1 MGAMLVIILAMEQ
14 HILATLLLVMVIDMV
29 MDIME
34 LESVMLRLSQKP
46 RLMLSM
52 DMVLGTAL
60 ILWDMAM
67 DILATLPLAMVMDM
81 VLAMALM
88 DMESVLLRLNQ
99 RLKLMLSMDMVL
111 DTACILWDMVMDI
124 LVMVMDMVLGMA
136 LMDMESVLLRL
147 KLMLSMDMVLD
158 TVLDAAF
165 ILWDMVMDILVMAM
179 DMVLAMAPMDMES
192 VMLRLNQSPMLST
205 DPMAGT

>member
-1 MGAMLVIILAMEQ
+1 MG
-14 HILATLLLVMVIDMV
+14 
-29 MDIME
+29 
-34 LESVMLRLSQKP
+34 
-46 RLMLSM
+46 
-52 DMVLGTAL
+52 
-60 ILWDMAM
+60 
-67 DILATLPLAMVMDM
+67 DM

-124 LVMVMDMVLGMA
+124 LVMVMDMVLA
-136 LMDMESVLLRL
+136 LAHMDMESVLLRL

-158 TVLDAAF
+158 TAF

-179 DMVLAMAPMDMES
+179 DMES
-192 VMLRLNQSPMLST
+192 VTLRLNQSPMLSME
-205 DPMAGT
+205 PMVGTAMDLDTVLTPWDMDMDMAMGMDMDIMVELSNTTNQEWH

>member
-1 MGAMLVIILAMEQ
+1 
-14 HILATLLLVMVIDMV
+14 MV

-46 RLMLSM
+46 RPMLSM

-111 DTACILWDMVMDI
+111 DAACILWDMVMDI
-124 LVMVMDMVLGMA
+124 LVMG
-136 LMDMESVLLRL
+136 
-147 KLMLSMDMVLD
+147 MDMVLD
-158 TVLDAAF
+158 
-165 ILWDMVMDILVMAM
+165 
-179 DMVLAMAPMDMES
+179 MES
-192 VMLRLNQSPMLST
+192 VTLRLNQSLMLSME
-205 DPMAGT
+205 PMAGMVMDLDTVLTLLDMDMDMATVMDMDIMVELSDTTDQEWH

>member
-1 MGAMLVIILAMEQ
+1 
-14 HILATLLLVMVIDMV
+14 MV

-46 RLMLSM
+46 RPMLSM

-60 ILWDMAM
+60 ILWDMAI

-88 DMESVLLRLNQ
+88 DMESVLLRLTQ

-124 LVMVMDMVLGMA
+124 LVTVLDTACILWDMVMD
-136 LMDMESVLLRL
+136 SVLLRL
-147 KLMLSMDMVLD
+147 KL
-158 TVLDAAF
+158 
-165 ILWDMVMDILVMAM
+165 
-179 DMVLAMAPMDMES
+179 
-192 VMLRLNQSPMLST
+192 
-205 DPMAGT
+205 

>member
-1 MGAMLVIILAMEQ
+1 
-14 HILATLLLVMVIDMV
+14 

-34 LESVMLRLSQKP
+34 LESVMLRLSHKP
-46 RLMLSM
+46 RPMLSM

-111 DTACILWDMVMDI
+111 DTA
-124 LVMVMDMVLGMA
+124 
-136 LMDMESVLLRL
+136 
-147 KLMLSMDMVLD
+147 
-158 TVLDAAF
+158 F
-165 ILWDMVMDILVMAM
+165 ILWDMVMDILAMAM

-192 VMLRLNQSPMLST
+192 VTLRLSQSPMLSME
-205 DPMAGT
+205 PMAGMAMDLDTVLTPWDMDMDMATVMDMDIMVELSDTTNQEWH

>member
-1 MGAMLVIILAMEQ
+1 MVMVLAMA
-14 HILATLLLVMVIDMV
+14 LMDM
-29 MDIME
+29 
-34 LESVMLRLSQKP
+34 ESVMLMLNQKP

-60 ILWDMAM
+60 ILWDMVM

-88 DMESVLLRLNQ
+88 DMESVLLRL
-99 RLKLMLSMDMVL
+99 KLMLSMDIVL
-111 DTACILWDMVMDI
+111 DT
-124 LVMVMDMVLGMA
+124 
-136 LMDMESVLLRL
+136 
-147 KLMLSMDMVLD
+147 
-158 TVLDAAF
+158 AF

-192 VMLRLNQSPMLST
+192 VTLRLNQSPMLSME
-205 DPMAGT
+205 PMV

>member
-1 MGAMLVIILAMEQ
+1 
-14 HILATLLLVMVIDMV
+14 
-29 MDIME
+29 
-34 LESVMLRLSQKP
+34 
-46 RLMLSM
+46 MLSM

-67 DILATLPLAMVMDM
+67 DILATLPSAMVMDM

-111 DTACILWDMVMDI
+111 DTVCILWDM
-124 LVMVMDMVLGMA
+124 VMVMDMVLGMA

-158 TVLDAAF
+158 
-165 ILWDMVMDILVMAM
+165 
-179 DMVLAMAPMDMES
+179 
-192 VMLRLNQSPMLST
+192 
-205 DPMAGT
+205 